1 MQDDLYGTF
10 KTVIRAMFIAVM
22 QTVVVYA
29 VWNFLT
35 MAVAGLEP
43 KDDDW
48 VTLEVQQRKAVAV
61 VVMVEAMLKKESH

>member
-1 MQDDLYGTF
+1 MQNDLYGTF

>member
-1 MQDDLYGTF
+1 
-10 KTVIRAMFIAVM
+10 MFIAVM